1 MKTMKIQL
9 VSFLPELVSFLPEL
23 VTFALLAV
31 LVTSCGS
38 SRHAATCIETHDSTK
53 VEVRTEI
60 IETIDTVYVELPKQS
75 ENVAVKDTSSHLE
88 NDLAVSDAS
97 IDALGFLHH
106 SLKTKP
112 RGRLPVP
119 SKSTKE
125 RRDSIVYRDK
135 YVYIEKP
142 VYVEAELNAWQKFRL
157 RGFWA
162 LFAALAA
169 IACWIV
175 WKNKTRILALLLR
188 I

>member
-1 MKTMKIQL
+1 MKTMKIRL
-9 VSFLPELVSFLPEL
+9 M
-23 VTFALLAV
+23 ALAIFAV
-31 LVTSCGS
+31 LVASCGS
-38 SRHAATCIETHDSTK
+38 SRHAATSIETHDSTK
-53 VEVRTEI
+53 VEVRTEL

-75 ENVAVKDTSSHLE
+75 EMVAVKDTSSHLE

-97 IDALGFLHH
+97 IDELGFLHH

-119 SKSTKE
+119 SKNTKE
-125 RRDSIVYRDK
+125 RRDSIVYRNK

-162 LFAALAA
+162 LLAA
-169 IACWIV
+169 IACWIA
-175 WKNKTRILALLLR
+175 WKNKARILSLILR
-188 I
+188 R

>member
-1 MKTMKIQL
+1 MNEMKKQL
-9 VSFLPELVSFLPEL
+9 VAL
-23 VTFALLAV
+23 ALLVV
-31 LVTSCGS
+31 LLTSCGS
-38 SRHAATCIETHDSTK
+38 SRHAATSIETHDSTK
-53 VEVRTEI
+53 VEVRTEL

-75 ENVAVKDTSSHLE
+75 EMVAVKDTSSHLE

-106 SLKTKP
+106 SLTTKP

-119 SKSTKE
+119 SKNTKE

-142 VYVEAELNAWQKFRL
+142 IYVEAELTAWQRFRL

-162 LFAALAA
+162 LLAA
-169 IACWIV
+169 MACWIA
-175 WKNKTRILALLLR
+175 WKNKTRILALILR
-188 I
+188 R